1 MKRIIST
8 FCLLVG
14 ASVASYAGPI
24 TATTGTQL
32 LGANAA
38 LQTFDSNSTFP
49 LGAFTSLPQFNL
61 ANGTTSTNVTIG
73 AAGAATGPNRG
84 TQGSVTTNA
93 SAIAAFGG
101 TTPGAVLAGQY
112 LSSSNMGDN
121 TLQTSFLRSLSFT
134 FSSGVSEFLLDY
146 FGSDT
151 SLNYFIVNGI
161 TSTQYALANQNC
173 SAAGCNGSGLQAG
186 YKAGGADPIAS
197 INSVTFFIIG
207 TDNEGVLGGDNV
219 LFDNLRV
226 VGGTAT
232 PPPSDGGGGGGVI
245 PEPSTYALIG
255 AGLLA
260 LAYKRRKR

>member
-1 MKRIIST
+1 MKRFIST
-8 FCLLVG
+8 FCLLIG
-14 ASVASYAGPI
+14 STVASYAGAI
-24 TATTGTQL
+24 TATTGTNL

-38 LQTFDSNSTFP
+38 LQTFNTNATFP

-73 AAGAATGPNRG
+73 AAGAASGSNRG
-84 TQGSVTTNA
+84 NQGSVTTNS

-101 TTPGAVLAGQY
+101 TSPAAVLAGQY
-112 LSSSNMGDN
+112 LSSYNLGDPS
-121 TLQTSFLRSLSFT
+121 LETSFLRSLTFT

-161 TSTQYALANQNC
+161 TSTQYALVNQNC
-173 SAAGCNGSGLQAG
+173 SGSACNGSGRQAG
-186 YKAGGADPIAS
+186 YVAGGADPLAS

>member
-1 MKRIIST
+1 MKSFIST
-8 FCLLVG
+8 LCLLMG

-38 LQTFDSNSTFP
+38 LQTFDSNATFP

-73 AAGAATGPNRG
+73 ALGAASGPNRG

-93 SAIAAFGG
+93 SAIASFGG
-101 TTPGAVLAGQY
+101 TTPAAVLAGQY
-112 LSSSNMGDN
+112 LSSYNLGDPS
-121 TLQTSFLRSLSFT
+121 LQTSFTRSLTFT

-161 TSTQYALANQNC
+161 TSNQYALANQTC
-173 SAAGCNGSGLQAG
+173 SGPGCNGSGRQAG
-186 YKAGGADPIAS
+186 YVAGGADPIAS

-207 TDNEGVLGGDNV
+207 TDNEGILGGDNL

-226 VGGTAT
+226 VGGAAVTT
-232 PPPSDGGGGGGVI
+232 PPPTGEI

-260 LAYKRRKR
+260 LAYNRRKR